1 MPVCVAVDMF
11 LYVNMALYETNY
23 VHVLQNVLSVTVEA
37 AATVS
42 ADGSYVCL
50 A

>member
-1 MPVCVAVDMF
+1 MRVAANMF
-11 LYVNMALYETNY
+11 LYVNMALDETYY
-23 VHVLQNVLSVTVEA
+23 VHVLKNVLSVTVEA
-37 AATVS
+37 TATVS